1 MTNHRLAKYLRGVTE
16 LDAIDALLSDW
27 ARERPDLEFASMAL
41 FARLNRFVGL
51 SNRRLEAHFQRHGIS
66 TGEFDVLAALR
77 RAGAP
82 YALKPSVLA
91 RAVMLTAAGMTG
103 RLDKLEDQG
112 LVARLS
118 NPDDRRSA
126 PVALTKAGIRL
137 VDKLVAG
144 HLANEDDLFA
154 AISGSQRAQF
164 DRVLRTLLAALESA
178 PTA

>member
-1 MTNHRLAKYLRGVTE
+1 MNE
-16 LDAIDALLSDW
+16 PDAIDVLLSDW
-27 ARERPDLEFASMAL
+27 VRERPDLEFASMAL

-51 SNRRLEAHFQRHGIS
+51 SSRRLEAHFQTHGIS

-82 YALKPSVLA
+82 YALKPSLLA

-103 RLDKLEDQG
+103 RLDKLEDHG
-112 LVARLS
+112 LVTRLS

-144 HLANEDDLFA
+144 HLANEDELFA
-154 AISGSQRAQF
+154 AISGGQRTQL
-164 DRVLRTLLAALESA
+164 DRILRMLLTALESA
-178 PTA
+178 GPA